1 MDDQE
6 GVVQGTQN
14 DVVDQTAV
22 LEEGALAVNA
32 AGIVLVALAYVDDAA
47 LCCASESWFDPGEL
61 PFEVFYYHHP
71 GGMFC
76 NVSVCGW
83 SPHSSKPSPLQV
95 D

>member
-1 MDDQE
+1 MDQ
-6 GVVQGTQN
+6 
-14 DVVDQTAV
+14 AAA

-61 PFEVFYYHHP
+61 PFEVFYCRHP
-71 GGMFC
+71 DGVFC
-76 NVSVCGW
+76 CVHVCGW
-83 SPHSSKPSPLQV
+83 SPCSSKPSLLQV

>member
-1 MDDQE
+1 
-6 GVVQGTQN
+6 VVQGAQGN
-14 DVVDQTAV
+14 IVDQTTA

-32 AGIVLVALAYVDDAA
+32 TGVVLVALADVDDTA
-47 LCCASESWFDPGEL
+47 LCCVSKSWFDPGEL
-61 PFEVFYYHHP
+61 PFEVFYCRHP

-83 SPHSSKPSPLQV
+83 SPHGLKPSPLEV